1 MTDIIEATEI
11 YRHRGVTSQ
20 PIYGYEHN
28 IRGSVTYTSTGEVVE
43 AETTFGPSKKGD
55 GGSDSGN
62 MINGHEYVDLGL
74 PSGTLWATMNIG
86 ATSSE
91 EYGDYFAWG
100 ETETKS
106 DYSWGTYKFGTESNP
121 TKYNDADGKRILDLE
136 DDAANV
142 IWGGGWMLPTG
153 DQCSE
158 LLNPDNCTYS
168 FNVNENGISGCTFTS
183 VRNGNSIFFPLSGEY
198 DARFPDGYQIGYDGF
213 YWTSETLE
221 RYNSYARELFLTTS
235 SVEVTRTGRNVG
247 LPVRPVAMPPSTEP
261 TAMYKPMTLSRNGN
275 EYTVSW
281 NNELQKYEVS
291 LGTNVIL
298 SEFEVYMDKLMSN
311 SDVLKS
317 VTFSS
322 TSGVTVGDEQ
332 SVNGYFNQGRLFISN
347 VNSGNDNYTKD
358 LDMTVVFS
366 DDSTWTLQIKWV
378 NVAVA

>member
-55 GGSDSGN
+55 GGDDGGSDSGN

-100 ETETKS
+100 ETETKNEYIKT
-106 DYSWGTYKFGTESNP
+106 DYKWYNEDTY
-121 TKYNDADGKRILDLE
+121 TKYNSTDELTQLE
-136 DDAANV
+136 LGDDAAHV
-142 IWGGGWMLPTG
+142 KWGGDWVMPTET
-153 DQCSE
+153 QIQE
-158 LLNPDNCTYS
+158 LIDNCTWTWGQ
-168 FNVNENGISGCTFTS
+168 VNGVNGYTISS
-183 VRNGNSIFFPLSGEY
+183 INGNSIFLPTTGYKEGVNTYYVSQYGYYWSSSLNSNNSAKELAFYNKQSYLYSAFRESG
-198 DARFPDGYQIGYDGF
+198 
-213 YWTSETLE
+213 
-221 RYNSYARELFLTTS
+221 
-235 SVEVTRTGRNVG
+235 RTI
-247 LPVRPVAMPPSTEP
+247 RPVAMPPSTEP
-261 TAMYKPMTLSRNGN
+261 TAMYKPITLSWNGN
-275 EYTVSW
+275 GYAISW
-281 NNELQKYEVS
+281 NNELQKYEVE
-291 LGTNVIL
+291 LGTNIIL
-298 SEFEVYMDKLMSN
+298 SGFEVYMDELMSSSN
-311 SDVLKS
+311 VLKS
-317 VTFSS
+317 VIFSS

-332 SVNGYFNQGRLFISN
+332 SANGYFNQGRLFISN

-358 LDMTVVFS
+358 LDITVVFS
-366 DDSTWTLQIKWV
+366 DDSTWTLQVRWV